1 MDQTKTSKANELY
14 IKKLIKIVHF
24 LARNNLPVKE
34 LYPGMIKFLSDEIN
48 EPIVNNILRRVLKIL
63 YMILQILVTQY

>member
-1 MDQTKTSKANELY
+1 MNRTKKSKANEPC

-24 LARNNLPVKE
+24 LACNNLPVKE

-48 EPIVNNILRRVLKIL
+48 EPIVNNILRRVLKML
-63 YMILQILVTQY
+63 HMILQILVTQY

>member
-1 MDQTKTSKANELY
+1 MNQTKKSKANELY

-24 LARNNLPVKE
+24 LACNNLPVKE

-48 EPIVNNILRRVLKIL
+48 EPIVNNILQRVLKML
-63 YMILQILVTQY
+63 HMILQILVTQY